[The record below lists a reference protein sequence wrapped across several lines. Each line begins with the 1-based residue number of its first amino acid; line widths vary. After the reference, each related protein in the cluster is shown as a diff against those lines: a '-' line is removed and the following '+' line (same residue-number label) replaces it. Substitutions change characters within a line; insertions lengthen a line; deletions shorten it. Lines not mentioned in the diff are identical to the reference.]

1 MLEAF
6 WQYELCKLLT
16 NWSQLREQCLD
27 VSASFALDKQHCNI
41 TPQLY
46 QHGHKVSKLL
56 AMSLYQCSQ
65 WRLKVKIC
73 ENWGQKGKLHVEKN
87 MTEGYW
93 CPNGIAAGLLI
104 PKSGAILWTSCV
116 KPATCRNCCLDM
128 KCVNGL
134 DHCHATHNRK
144 AQILWKSLM
153 YLQ

>member
-6 WQYELCKLLT
+6 WQHELCKLLT

-73 ENWGQKGKLHVEKN
+73 ENWGQKGKLHVEKTWPKDTDVQTVLLQGCWYPSQERSCERVVWN
-87 MTEGYW
+87 LQ
-93 CPNGIAAGLLI
+93 PAGIAAWIWNVWTALITVTLLTTGRHRFYEKKI
-104 PKSGAILWTSCV
+104 
-116 KPATCRNCCLDM
+116 
-128 KCVNGL
+128 
-134 DHCHATHNRK
+134 
-144 AQILWKSLM
+144 M

>member
-6 WQYELCKLLT
+6 WQHELCKLLT

-41 TPQLY
+41 TPPALSTWARGEQI
-46 QHGHKVSKLL
+46 VSNVTLP
-56 AMSLYQCSQ
+56 MFT
-65 WRLKVKIC
+65 VKAQS

-116 KPATCRNCCLDM
+116 KPATCRNCCLDV

-134 DHCHATHNRK
+134 DHCYATHNRK
-144 AQILWKSLM
+144 AQILRKKIM